1 MYGRFT
7 FLVFATA
14 KSFFSAYPSLQFPTT
29 VPNTTLIVAEKDLL
43 ITLPCDFDPSMF
55 PFDNNICPLVLGF
68 RHANVSIGYS
78 DVSLVE
84 FIKHGEM
91 DGFKIELH
99 PGNPSPTIRYGL
111 EITDVRVHI
120 HLQRQWSKYV
130 YQYYIPC
137 ITIVIA
143 TSFSFIIPL
152 SAIPG
157 RVALVVTQ
165 FLTLTNIFINQMVR
179 IFVQF

>member
-1 MYGRFT
+1 
-7 FLVFATA
+7 
-14 KSFFSAYPSLQFPTT
+14 
-29 VPNTTLIVAEKDLL
+29 
-43 ITLPCDFDPSMF
+43 
-55 PFDNNICPLVLGF
+55 
-68 RHANVSIGYS
+68 
-78 DVSLVE
+78 
-84 FIKHGEM
+84 M

-99 PGNPSPTIRYGL
+99 PGNPSPTIRNGI

-165 FLTLTNIFINQMVR
+165 FLTLTNIFINQMVG
-179 IFVQF
+179 ILFDFNNVFDGKINGE